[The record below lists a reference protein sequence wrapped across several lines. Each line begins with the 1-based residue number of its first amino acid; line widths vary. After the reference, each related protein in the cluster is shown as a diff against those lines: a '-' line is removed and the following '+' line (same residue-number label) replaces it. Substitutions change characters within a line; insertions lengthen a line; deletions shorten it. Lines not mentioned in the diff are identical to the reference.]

1 MVGWSYTLVA
11 CRQSHDGSEWLLL
24 QQNWSELYHSAI
36 TGGKVP
42 SKTELVSKCT
52 DTYFYNNIIIYR
64 GSYQL

>member
-24 QQNWSELYHSAI
+24 QQNWSELYHSTV

-42 SKTELVSKCT
+42 SKTELVSSAQT
-52 DTYFYNNIIIYR
+52 LTSYYR